1 MGYSKLTYEEY
12 IEHPEQWGTE
22 LPLWA
27 KELSEMGYPG
37 VSAIDFYDDIF
48 GEDLEEERLP
58 DEYVRGEYAGIA
70 IERVKKLDKNGCV
83 VLDKKGKEQ
92 YVGKRYTV
100 TRGNRELYGL
110 IDHSENFCMIAPISY
125 AGRSRKN
132 ENARFMYALC
142 IEVDYIQ
149 PNGGLE
155 ELIYSW
161 QRRVSPMPC
170 PTYMVCSGNGLH
182 LYYVFERPIPLWK
195 NVFESLTEAKK
206 FFTPWFWNKY
216 VTSASEAIEYE
227 SINQPFRCVGSRT
240 KGNSYAMAFQT
251 GKKVT
256 IEYLNQFLPEELRL
270 DSIYK
275 SKYTLEQAKELYPGW
290 YKRRIE
296 RGEDR
301 GHYNRYQPI
310 YYNWI
315 DKILDRNS
323 GAVVGKRYHCLENLC
338 SLAVQCNIEPE
349 QVERDCRRVAER
361 FEELT
366 VKEDNHFTEYDI
378 LCALKTYYDG
388 SEQAYRRRIE
398 FISKKTG
405 IKLEPNKRNGRK
417 QNLHLRLA
425 RANRDILCEERGKSD
440 WREGNGRPSAEQIVL
455 EWKEKHPEGKKAD
468 CIRETGLSKPT
479 VYRWWKVAVKMPESH
494 TEPSESEKR
503 TSLRLESKKP
513 TKTKIERSDETPEER
528 KRRHYREWEERRETA
543 RKRGIKGGENY

>member
-58 DEYVRGEYAGIA
+58 DEYIRGEYAGIA

-227 SINQPFRCVGSRT
+227 SINQPFRCVGSCT
-240 KGNSYAMAFQT
+240 KGNSYVMAFQT

-275 SKYTLEQAKELYPGW
+275 SKYTLEQAKELYPDW

-378 LCALKTYYDG
+378 LCALKTYHDG

-417 QNLHLRLA
+417 QVIHLERA
-425 RANRDILCEERGKSD
+425 RAVQNIDYPEGE
-440 WREGNGRPSAEQIVL
+440 WRNKAGRPCVEQIVL
-455 EWKEKHPEGKKAD
+455 EWQEKHPEGKKAD

-479 VYRWWKVAVKMPESH
+479 VYRWWKVSVKTSESLA
-494 TEPSESEKR
+494 EPPESEKR
-503 TSLRLESKKP
+503 TLLRLESKKP
-513 TKTKIERSDETPEER
+513 IKTKIGRSNETPEER
-528 KRRHYREWEERRETA
+528 KRRHYRE
-543 RKRGIKGGENY
+543 